1 MNSLHPSII
10 PLHSSQQKLA
20 ADVLARAFFNDP
32 LMLYYLPDP
41 ARRTRALPYMMRVTL
56 RYSLFY
62 GQVFTTPGLDGMA
75 CWLPPGDQMSMVGLL
90 RASLGVIPPDLG
102 WEALRRLNQVEP
114 AIDRIHHVCV
124 PRPHWYLMLLGVEP
138 ARQGQGLGGALI
150 APVLANAHAAGLPCY
165 LETMT
170 ELDVAFYRKHG
181 FKVVFETDLPP
192 GGLHVWMLL
201 KQPEEL

>member
-1 MNSLHPSII
+1 MDASLPPIISLHSTR
-10 PLHSSQQKLA
+10 QQLA
-20 ADVLARAFFNDP
+20 AEMLARAFFNDP
-32 LMLYYLPDP
+32 LMRYYLPDP
-41 ARRTRALPYMMRVTL
+41 ARRSRILPYMMRVTL
-56 RYSLFY
+56 RYCLFY
-62 GQVFTTPGLDGMA
+62 GQVFTTPGLEGA
-75 CWLPPGDQMSMVGLL
+75 AGWLPPGCKMSMVGLL
-90 RASLGVIPPDLG
+90 RASLGVIPPNLG

-114 AIDRIHHVCV
+114 VIDRIHHACV
-124 PRPHWYLMLLGVEP
+124 PGPHWYLMLLGVEP

-150 APVLANAHAAGLPCY
+150 APVLAQARSAGLPCY

-192 GGLHVWMLL
+192 GKLHVWMLL